1 MIKLNRIK
9 WALRKLSLP
18 VKSKEIVLDIGSGG
32 YPYPRAD
39 FLVDRISGAE
49 HRNNFSLITDRII
62 ILSDARKLPFKD
74 KSIDFSIASHVLEH
88 ISNPEI
94 FIKELMRVSKRGY
107 IEVPSALFERIFPYN
122 IHCLEIDVLDDELI
136 IHKKSKPIIDDFMHS
151 FSYLDKNGRLGKIM
165 YENPKSFH
173 VRLYWEDKIKF
184 KIINDEVDC
193 SWVESIYFQENSDS
207 IGTNKLVNNLTWRN
221 LGFYLATNYYKLT
234 RKKFRNDSVI
244 KKILCCPDCH
254 NEFIYKRSFFYCP
267 NCNYD
272 FIKEK
277 KVYNF
282 ESKPHYNN

>member
-173 VRLYWEDKIKF
+173 VRFYWEDKIKF

-282 ESKPHYNN
+282 ESQPHYNN